1 MFKPIIQFIKDQEGT
16 TVLEYGLM
24 AALLAGVIVT
34 AVQTLGTTVSNTFNN
49 LAASMR

>member
-1 MFKPIIQFIKDQEGT
+1 MFNSMIQFLKDQEGT

-24 AALLAGVIVT
+24 AALLAGVIAT
-34 AVQTLGTTVSNTFNN
+34 AVQTLGSVVGNTFNN